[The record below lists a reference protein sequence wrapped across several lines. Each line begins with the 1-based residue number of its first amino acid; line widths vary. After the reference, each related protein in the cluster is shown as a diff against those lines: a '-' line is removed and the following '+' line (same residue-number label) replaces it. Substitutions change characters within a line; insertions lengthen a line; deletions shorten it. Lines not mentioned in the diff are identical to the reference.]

1 MRWASF
7 FFFVPFHASP
17 LLILW
22 QCQIH
27 AFQISA
33 RPRSPAAHSPTL
45 RLVLVPPL
53 PFFFFFLR
61 PFSLWIF
68 LSFNLN
74 AFSLHRHLLLL
85 FSSQFFCFNFY
96 YSFSFVFLYQ
106 QRTKILEI
114 CYESDPSFFNSKKKE
129 KKMPVTHHVVSFYI
143 VDDKCRMDIENCMKG
158 YLGMIGSSTVKG

>member
-17 LLILW
+17 PLILW

-106 QRTKILEI
+106 QRTKI
-114 CYESDPSFFNSKKKE
+114 CYESDPSFFNSKKRKE
-129 KKMPVTHHVVSFYI
+129 NAGHAPRCFILHRGRQMPY
-143 VDDKCRMDIENCMKG
+143 G
-158 YLGMIGSSTVKG
+158 YRKLYERLFGHDRIINR